1 MTETNGEDQA
11 PSVVTEDK
19 LMTIEQDLVSK
30 KEEEVVKKDPQILD
44 HTVIPGKMVIDQLHQ
59 AQPRGTFPEDIGDH
73 IQETNL
79 IDNTPETE
87 MEDQDLEET
96 KEPISHH
103 IVREDPQETQE
114 TVITA
119 EINKEKEEET
129 LIRVPAR
136 KETATERETLTQE
149 ERTEVKAR
157 MAKTTNQHATAV
169 DQPII

>member
-1 MTETNGEDQA
+1 
-11 PSVVTEDK
+11 
-19 LMTIEQDLVSK
+19 MTIGQDLVSK

-103 IVREDPQETQE
+103 IVRGDLQATLETI
-114 TVITA
+114 ITA
-119 EINKEKEEET
+119 EINKEKTKVGEKEET
-129 LIRVPAR
+129 LIGGPAR
-136 KETATERETLTQE
+136 KGTATEKETMTE
-149 ERTEVKAR
+149 EGRMKVKNR
-157 MAKTTNQHATAV
+157 KAKRTNQDVTAA
-169 DQPII
+169 DQRIT

>member
-1 MTETNGEDQA
+1 
-11 PSVVTEDK
+11 
-19 LMTIEQDLVSK
+19 
-30 KEEEVVKKDPQILD
+30 
-44 HTVIPGKMVIDQLHQ
+44 MVIDQLHQ

-73 IQETNL
+73 IREENL

-103 IVREDPQETQE
+103 IVREDLQETQE

-129 LIRVPAR
+129 LIGVPAR
-136 KETATERETLTQE
+136 KGTATEKETMIE
-149 ERTEVKAR
+149 EGRMEVKNKR
-157 MAKTTNQHATAV
+157 AKKTNQHATAA
-169 DQPII
+169 DQPIT